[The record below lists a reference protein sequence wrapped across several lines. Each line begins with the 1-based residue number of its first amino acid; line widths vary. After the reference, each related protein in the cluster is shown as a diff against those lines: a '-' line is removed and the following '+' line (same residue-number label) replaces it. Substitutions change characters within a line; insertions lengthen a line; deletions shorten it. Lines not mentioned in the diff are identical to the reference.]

1 MSRRARSSEEFFEN
15 RFQKELNQAHAE
27 GRLTGEPCTICGLR
41 YPTVTEAQ
49 RCCKTLSE
57 LDAAGRNPRDYTL
70 VWRRAN
76 GKKSPL
82 PTDAYQPA
90 FLSAYRRDP
99 QQTFPDLL
107 VELLEAAGG
116 DCRKVYRSHAASLG
130 VSRQRWG
137 GWINSLRAHGY
148 IVSTYVPC
156 RAEKHP

>member
-1 MSRRARSSEEFFEN
+1 MSRRARSNEEFFEN
-15 RFQKELNQAHAE
+15 RFQKELNQAYAE
-27 GRLTGEPCTICGLR
+27 GRLTGERCAVCGLR
-41 YPTVTEAQ
+41 HPTAAEAK
-49 RCCKTLSE
+49 RCCKKLSE
-57 LDAAGRNPRDYTL
+57 LDTSGRNPRDYTL

-82 PTDAYQPA
+82 PTDACQPA

-116 DCRKVYRSHAASLG
+116 DCRKVYRSHAVLLG

-148 IVSTYVPC
+148 IVSTRVPC
-156 RAEKHP
+156 TITKRP